1 MFKFV
6 ESLQIPVTW
15 LREIKKHNVAV
26 LLADILS
33 SYLNAREGQGRSA
46 ELMDGDELVLQY
58 KPLASRLGL
67 SDRSVS
73 RGIDELVKLKALRRC
88 RKDRLVNGKLTRNV
102 VGVVPDL
109 DIIANLSG
117 VALGDIVSAQEAAP
131 AQLPTGSRTP
141 PPTDRPD
148 GAHVPLT
155 DFQMSLAAA
164 YVDYFEQFV
173 DALYRVTP
181 SQRVIDEQA
190 VAGVTISK
198 ARGAGRKYIE
208 WARQYLQALKS
219 QAEED
224 HGEARAAAFDRAGY
238 VKDRFTIESFVAWAE
253 TNEPLPSGSAR
264 RSFE

>member
-46 ELMDGDELVLQY
+46 ALMDGDELVLQY

-117 VALGDIVSAQEAAP
+117 VALGDIMSAQEAAP
-131 AQLPTGSRTP
+131 AQLPTG
-141 PPTDRPD
+141 
-148 GAHVPLT
+148 
-155 DFQMSLAAA
+155 
-164 YVDYFEQFV
+164 
-173 DALYRVTP
+173 
-181 SQRVIDEQA
+181 
-190 VAGVTISK
+190 
-198 ARGAGRKYIE
+198 
-208 WARQYLQALKS
+208 
-219 QAEED
+219 
-224 HGEARAAAFDRAGY
+224 
-238 VKDRFTIESFVAWAE
+238 
-253 TNEPLPSGSAR
+253 
-264 RSFE
+264 